1 MDMKLSRFWFTK
13 CNCNIFTLHVIDA
26 RPDGNCKRTVSY
38 EFTVKFIR
46 DTLAPWKGILKSPY
60 LLKIIKQA
68 VGLVIGVLTAMAHN
82 SNFCKTSI
90 HIDICYICWILWSW
104 TEFETNSIQRFSCY
118 WYTYRTK
125 HFNGIKNIL
134 LRDVSLF
141 IPFIYLLQFMCKNI
155 SKMKLNRYIS
165 KRIKIIHKER
175 RVDGYKIMTWFSL
188 LMASVIG

>member
-38 EFTVKFIR
+38 EFTVKFIK

-104 TEFETNSIQRFSCY
+104 TEFETNFIQRFSCY
-118 WYTYRTK
+118 WYIHRTK
-125 HFNGIKNIL
+125 HIKRYSTFSYHYNSCIKTY
-134 LRDVSLF
+134 LR
-141 IPFIYLLQFMCKNI
+141 CKNI
-155 SKMKLNRYIS
+155 NRYIS

-175 RVDGYKIMTWFSL
+175 RVHGYNIMTWSSL
-188 LMASVIG
+188 LMASVID